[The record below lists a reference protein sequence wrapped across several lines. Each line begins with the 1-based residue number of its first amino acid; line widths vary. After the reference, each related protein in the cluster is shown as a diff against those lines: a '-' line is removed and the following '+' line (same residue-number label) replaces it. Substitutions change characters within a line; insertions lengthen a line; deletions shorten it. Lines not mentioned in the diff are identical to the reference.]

1 MLINI
6 LMFIGF
12 SVKDINLILNS
23 TLLKLTLLT
32 SSILGFVMTYFL
44 NLTIDNSNQYLAI
57 TAVILLDGFFG
68 VCAGIKREG
77 FKTYKAIR
85 VLKNIITWWV
95 ILTVILLV
103 EMGIDGTDWLSE
115 TIMIPF
121 VVFEIVSA
129 LKNASMAGFIK
140 KQVLNDILDSIDK
153 HKGERIN

>member
-32 SSILGFVMTYFL
+32 SSILGFIMTYFL

-153 HKGERIN
+153 H